1 MTRRSS
7 PLPRT
12 VHRAVYRDVV
22 VRDGER
28 TLLEV
33 PELVLDSPRI
43 AVVGPNGSGKST
55 LLRLLNGLAV
65 PDEGTVTLETEAG
78 EVDVAEDLAGARS
91 HVGFVFSDPLAQ
103 LLLPTPLEDVRLS
116 LRSLRGEAQR
126 SAALAWLERCS
137 AAHLAEQ
144 SVYELSSGERQRV
157 ALASVLAAEPGL
169 LVLDEPTTLLDR
181 LHTRRLEALVA
192 TLDVPVLMATHDL
205 EVASRFPRALAVDGG
220 RVVEDGP
227 AAEVVRRYSERADAE
242 EL

>member
-1 MTRRSS
+1 MTPSSAPPRR
-7 PLPRT
+7 R

-22 VRDGER
+22 VRDGDR
-28 TLLEV
+28 VLLEV

-78 EVDVAEDLAGARS
+78 QVDVAEDLAGARS

-116 LRSLRGEAQR
+116 LRSLRGAEQR
-126 SAALAWLERCS
+126 AAALGWLERCS
-137 AAHLAEQ
+137 AGHLAER

-181 LHTRRLEALVA
+181 IHTRRLEALVDS
-192 TLDVPVLMATHDL
+192 LDVPVLLATHDL
-205 EVASRFPRALAVDGG
+205 GVASRFPRALAVDGG
-220 RVVEDGP
+220 RVVDDG
-227 AAEVVRRYSERADAE
+227 AAADVVRRYAERADAE
-242 EL
+242 PL